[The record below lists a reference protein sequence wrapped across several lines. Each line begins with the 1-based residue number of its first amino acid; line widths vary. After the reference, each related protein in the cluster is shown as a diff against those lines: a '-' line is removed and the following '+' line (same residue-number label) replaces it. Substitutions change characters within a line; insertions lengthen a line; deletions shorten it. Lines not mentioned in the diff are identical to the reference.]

1 MEDEE
6 RESEEDGV
14 DTPRQQICKKR
25 WRGYLSCVLCYFSV
39 GLLIFWKL
47 YVTDTAATYL
57 EQVRVIVGNFILVGV
72 NLGK

>member
-6 RESEEDGV
+6 TELGEDGT

-25 WRGYLSCVLCYFSV
+25 WRGYMFCVLCYFSV
-39 GLLIFWKL
+39 GLLISWKL

-57 EQVRVIVGNFILVGV
+57 EQARVIVGNFILVGV